1 MPKLTYEER
10 HERWL
15 ESLESR
21 VVMLMTEHTHPT
33 GDGGQYFGHPT
44 IWSEQTPIELPPSKS
59 QVQSLRASVINLSKK
74 LFTHFKEHKGPA
86 GKKRTPINNYIKNII
101 LDEDNKRDDTK

>member
-1 MPKLTYEER
+1 MTKLSYEER
-10 HERWL
+10 HEKWL

-44 IWSEQTPIELPPSKS
+44 IWSEQTPIEPELPPSKS
-59 QVQSLRASVINLSKK
+59 QVTSLRANVINLSKK
-74 LFTHFKEHKGPA
+74 LFTHFKEHKDSA
-86 GKKRTPINNYIKNII
+86 GKKHYIYNTIR
-101 LDEDNKRDDTK
+101 ESETEENSHTE